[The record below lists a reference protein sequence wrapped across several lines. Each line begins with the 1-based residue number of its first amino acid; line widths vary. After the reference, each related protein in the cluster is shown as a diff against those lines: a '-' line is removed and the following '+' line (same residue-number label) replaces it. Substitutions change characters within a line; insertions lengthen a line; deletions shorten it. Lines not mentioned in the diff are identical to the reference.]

1 MSMAKGDVF
10 NIEWEGLDEFAEI
23 LDKMDKQ
30 SEKIIMDEMT
40 KLGMLAEEGAK
51 ALVHHDHGDL
61 EDSLS
66 FDRAKKEGRNIVV
79 HGGSN
84 LEYALRRHEEPYRP
98 GVHDKYEN
106 GRHYPNYY
114 LNGRGRGTH
123 RKPKWRGYKPGRKYL
138 ENTIKAIEPD
148 YNKVNTRALE
158 RILEIDK

>member
-1 MSMAKGDVF
+1 MSMAKDDLF
-10 NIEWEGLDEFAEI
+10 EIQWEGLDEFAEI

-66 FDRAKKEGRNIVV
+66 FDRARKEGRNIVV
-79 HGGSN
+79 RGGSN

-98 GVHDKYEN
+98 GVHNKYER
-106 GRHYPNYY
+106 GRNYPNYY

-123 RKPKWRGYKPGRKYL
+123 RKPSWRGYKPGRKYM
-138 ENTIKAIEPD
+138 ENAIKAIEPD
-148 YNKVNTRALE
+148 YNKMNTRALE
-158 RILEIDK
+158 RILGIDK